1 MSISM
6 KFNEKTGLV
15 EYGAKNS
22 DIDFNS
28 VTGKYKGFFSGSL
41 TRLQNGDPYIIAGD
55 NVSILTTSLGQ
66 IVINSLGGSG
76 SGSVGPQGPSG
87 SMGPQGPKGDQGDK
101 GDIGLQGPTGSIGLT
116 GPQGIQGLKGD
127 KGDTGLT
134 GLQGPSGSIG
144 LTGSQGIQGIQGISG
159 SIGPRGLTGLQG
171 PPGTNGTNGIDG
183 INGTNGQDAPI
194 RIYGSANVNIASDEE
209 YAFSNC
215 GDYTINIGN
224 IADNMNG
231 TIAEKDLELRGPGE
245 VYGVRQSGVPDFHF
259 ADLRDVALIS
269 EIRSDIEEWIKIQ
282 K

>member
-1 MSISM
+1 MAISI
-6 KFNEKTGLV
+6 KFNDKTGIV
-15 EYGAKNS
+15 EYSSKNS

-76 SGSVGPQGPSG
+76 SGSVGPQGP
-87 SMGPQGPKGDQGDK
+87 KGDQGDP
-101 GDIGLQGPTGSIGLT
+101 GP
-116 GPQGIQGLKGD
+116 
-127 KGDTGLT
+127 
-134 GLQGPSGSIG
+134 
-144 LTGSQGIQGIQGISG
+144 SG

-183 INGTNGQDAPI
+183 INGQDAPV
-194 RIYGSANVNIASDEE
+194 RIYGSANVDIASDEE
-209 YAFSNC
+209 YAFSNS

-231 TIAEKDLELRGPGE
+231 TIAEKELRIRTLYLKSNRLSGLSLTVSIYYSKDGGASWTLLDSATIPDGDREISTSVSITIPEFSLYCFSVTPNGTSYTGP
-245 VYGVRQSGVPDFHF
+245 
-259 ADLRDVALIS
+259 IS
-269 EIRSDIEEWIKIQ
+269 YLGIQ
-282 K
+282 

>member
-76 SGSVGPQGPSG
+76 SGSVGPQGPTG
-87 SMGPQGPKGDQGDK
+87 SMGPQGPKGDQGDP
-101 GDIGLQGPTGSIGLT
+101 GP
-116 GPQGIQGLKGD
+116 
-127 KGDTGLT
+127 
-134 GLQGPSGSIG
+134 
-144 LTGSQGIQGIQGISG
+144 SG

-183 INGTNGQDAPI
+183 INGQDAPI

-231 TIAEKDLELRGPGE
+231 TIAEKDLEIRKLYLKTNRLSGLSLTVSIYYSKDSGASWTLLDKATIPDGDREISTSVSITIPEFSLYCFSVTPNGAAYTGP
-245 VYGVRQSGVPDFHF
+245 
-259 ADLRDVALIS
+259 IS
-269 EIRSDIEEWIKIQ
+269 YLGIQ
-282 K
+282 